1 MKTKRLGDILV
12 SLNIIS
18 NEQLV
23 EALNKQKETK
33 EKLGRTLIEMG
44 FLKEHVLYEV
54 LEMQYG
60 IPYVDLLSIS
70 IDPKVPK
77 IISEKI
83 AKLHK
88 VIPIK
93 FENNELT
100 VAMSDPL
107 DLYAQDDIKFSTN
120 MNIAPVIAN
129 SKHIELLIDR
139 FYDKRDQVNQAI
151 GEYANQN
158 KEQQQT
164 SSSSKMSDA
173 EVMNAP
179 MVRLVNSILQQA
191 IKSKASDIH
200 IEPFENIVKIRARI
214 DGVLSELVAPP
225 KLTQGAL
232 VTRIKIMADLD
243 ITEKRIPQDG
253 RIEINVEGKEVNMRV
268 STLPTVWGE
277 KIVIRILDSSSIML
291 NKTQLGFSPHSEAL
305 FNKALSVTE
314 GIILVTGP
322 TGSGKSTTLYAA
334 LREFNRP
341 ELNVITV
348 EDPVEF
354 RMEGINQ
361 VQTNVKAGL
370 TFASA
375 LRSILRQDPDVVMV
389 GEIRDIETAE
399 IAVRAAITGHLV
411 LSTIHTNDAV
421 STLIRLVDMGME
433 PYIVG
438 NAIKG
443 ILAQRLVR
451 KICPNCKKPYTP
463 TKYERDF
470 LHLSDSDTET
480 ILYKGAGCA
489 SCNKSGYAGRTAVY
503 EILLVNEEIKN
514 LMISGASVSE
524 LEKCALKNGMQTLKQ
539 AASELVLQGITTIDE
554 VFRVTYKI

>member
-1 MKTKRLGDILV
+1 MKTKRLGDMLV
-12 SLNIIS
+12 SLNIIT
-18 NEQLV
+18 NDQLM
-23 EALNKQKETK
+23 EALGKQKETK
-33 EKLGRTLIEMG
+33 EKLGRTLIDLG
-44 FLKEHVLYEV
+44 FLKEEDLYEV
-54 LEMQYG
+54 LQMQYG

-77 IISEKI
+77 IISEKL

-100 VAMSDPL
+100 VAMADPL
-107 DLYAQDDIKFSTN
+107 DLFAQDDIKFSTN
-120 MNIAPVIAN
+120 MNINPVIGNA
-129 SKHIELLIDR
+129 KHIDMLIDR
-139 FYDKRDQVNQAI
+139 YYDRSDQVNQAI
-151 GEYANQN
+151 GEYADQN
-158 KEQQQT
+158 KETQAQQQQ
-164 SSSSKMSDA
+164 KMTDS

-191 IKSKASDIH
+191 VKSKASDIH
-200 IEPFENIVKIRARI
+200 IEPFENIVKVRARI
-214 DGVLSELVAPP
+214 DGVLNELVTPP

-232 VTRIKIMADLD
+232 ITRVKIMAGLD

-253 RIEINVEGKEVNMRV
+253 RIEMVIDGKEVNMRV

-277 KIVIRILDSSSIML
+277 KVVIRILDNSSIMFT
-291 NKTQLGFSPHSEAL
+291 KKQLGFSPHNEEL
-305 FNKALSVTE
+305 FNRALSVTE

-334 LREFNRP
+334 LREFNKP

-375 LRSILRQDPDVVMV
+375 LRSILRQDPDIVMV
-389 GEIRDIETAE
+389 GEIRDVETAE

-421 STLIRLVDMGME
+421 STLTRLVDMGME

-463 TKYERDF
+463 SQYERDF
-470 LHLSDSDTET
+470 LHLSPEDNTT
-480 ILYKGAGCA
+480 VLYKGSGCA
-489 SCNKSGYAGRTAVY
+489 SCNNSGYTGRTAIY

-514 LMISGASVSE
+514 LMIVGATIPE
-524 LEKCALKNGMQTLKQ
+524 LEQCALRNGMQTLRQ
-539 AASELVLQGITTIDE
+539 AASELVLKGTTTIDE